1 MTTKQIANRLVSLC
15 KKGEF
20 QQCYQELY
28 SPEIQSVEADGSSHV
43 GFAALA
49 QKGKEWNA
57 GIKKVHKSEIGSPIV
72 SGNHFSL
79 PMNMRITFKGAQKPV
94 NFDEICVYQVKDGKI
109 VKEQFFYD
117 N

>member
-15 KKGEF
+15 KKGEY
-20 QQCYQELY
+20 QKCYQELY

-57 GIKKVHKSEIGSPIV
+57 RIKTMHKSEIGNPIV

-79 PMNMRITFKGAQKPV
+79 PMSMKVTYKGAPKPV
-94 NFDEICVYQVKDGKI
+94 DFNEICVYQVKKGKI